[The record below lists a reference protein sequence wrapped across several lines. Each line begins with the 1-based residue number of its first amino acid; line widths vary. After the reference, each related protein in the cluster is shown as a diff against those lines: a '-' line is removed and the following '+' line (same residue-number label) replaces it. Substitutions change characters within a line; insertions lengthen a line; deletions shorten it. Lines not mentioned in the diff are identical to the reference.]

1 MGANERS
8 LDEARRFVH
17 EVEIDPPRAFR
28 SPARSPPTGPPIEEP
43 GEDEA
48 NQAVIVGSQIA
59 EFAAGV
65 PVALRPHISNSFLLA
80 QLAARKVVAKSGGG
94 PGDWFDA
101 YLAVLTS
108 IGWVQEGIA
117 TASHKVSGDT
127 LQAQKEVIAVI
138 AAALGPAAASA
149 SIVLA
154 ALKGL
159 KEISKSSPW
168 LTFFD
173 RQSQTRTVQQFQMAY
188 ARADAARMPQI
199 SLACF
204 ELSATAAVTQV
215 LFFRFSSA
223 NAELRHRECQ
233 FSLNET
239 FFNALK
245 SDIEKKIAEYL
256 PSLVHTIEI

>member
-1 MGANERS
+1 MGPNTRS
-8 LDEARRFVH
+8 LDEARKFVH
-17 EVEIDPPRAFR
+17 ELEIDPPRAFR
-28 SPARSPPTGPPIEEP
+28 SAAQRPPTGTQIEAP

-48 NQAVIVGSQIA
+48 NQAVVVGSQIA

-80 QLAARKVVAKSGGG
+80 QLAARKAVATSGGG
-94 PGDWFDA
+94 PGEWFDA
-101 YLAVLTS
+101 YLGVLTT

-117 TASHKVSGDT
+117 TASHEVSGDT

-138 AAALGPAAASA
+138 TAALGPAAASA

-159 KEISKSSPW
+159 REISKNSPW
-168 LTFFD
+168 ITIFD

-188 ARADAARMPQI
+188 ARANGARMPQI
-199 SLACF
+199 NLACF
-204 ELSATAAVTQV
+204 ELSATAKVTQV

-223 NAELRHRECQ
+223 NAVLRHRGCD

-256 PSLVHTIEI
+256 PGLVQTIVI